1 MQTFSGLRAAG
12 KVHSSNATLRHAPST
27 SPAVSRPCFHVV
39 AQKKVKKFQQVV
51 LKTEVPGLGPAG
63 TLSKVPNGYLSNFL
77 TPQGL
82 AVPATPGILQQIQK
96 EKDAQSR
103 KAGQVKEKAQSMAT
117 ALATIGKFVIK
128 KKVGENDRIFG
139 SVTPQEV
146 SEAVYQQTGRQIN
159 KEDIEVPD
167 IKTTG
172 SFDVSAKLHPEVTGK
187 FKVVVQREK
196 NK

>member
-1 MQTFSGLRAAG
+1 
-12 KVHSSNATLRHAPST
+12 
-27 SPAVSRPCFHVV
+27 VV

-63 TLSKVPNGYLSNFL
+63 TLSKVPNGYLRNFL